1 MKAGV
6 IGLGAMGHGIAANL
20 ARAGLLAA
28 VWNRTRSK
36 AEAFAGEH
44 GVAVAD
50 EPATVAAAADVILV
64 SVSAD
69 NDLLGVIDALKEGLE
84 PGKVVV
90 DTSTVAPDTAREA
103 AERIRA
109 TGAGFLDAP
118 VSGGPEGARKGS
130 MVMMIGGDEAV
141 LDRIRPVLDPICGSA
156 NFMGPSGA
164 GQATKAV
171 NQIMVAGIMQGVASA
186 LAYGR
191 GQGLDLEQVIR
202 VVGGGAAGNWQ
213 LDNRGPNMVHDQFPP
228 GFKLALHR
236 KDLGIVR
243 DVLAAKGLSLEL
255 IDRTLADYDR
265 LIESGHGDE
274 DISALYRLRC
284 SELGSG

>member
-69 NDLLGVIDALKEGLE
+69 NDLLGVVDALKEGLE

>member
-69 NDLLGVIDALKEGLE
+69 NDLLGVVDALKEGLE

-141 LDRIRPVLDPICGSA
+141 LDRIRPVLDPICASA